1 MTTTDT
7 APDESTT
14 EAKIEAKR
22 DALEAV
28 ADSDLP
34 LSDTAAE
41 LLAIVDGDDRGDGDE

>member
-1 MTTTDT
+1 MTPTNPT
-7 APDESTT
+7 DESTT

-41 LLAIVDGDDRGDGDE
+41 LLAIADGDDGGDGDA

>member
-1 MTTTDT
+1 MTPPSPTN
-7 APDESTT
+7 ESTT

-34 LSDTAAE
+34 LADTAAE
-41 LLAIVDGDDRGDGDE
+41 LLAIVDGDGGDGDE

>member
-1 MTTTDT
+1 MTTKTFT
-7 APDESTT
+7 DESTA
-14 EAKIEAKR
+14 ENKIEAKR

-41 LLAIVDGDDRGDGDE
+41 LLAIADGDDGGDGDA